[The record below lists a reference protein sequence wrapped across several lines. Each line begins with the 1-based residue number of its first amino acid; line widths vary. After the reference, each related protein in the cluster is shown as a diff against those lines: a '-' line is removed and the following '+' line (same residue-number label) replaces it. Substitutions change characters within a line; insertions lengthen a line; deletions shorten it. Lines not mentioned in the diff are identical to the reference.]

1 MKSASFSIDPQSAIG
16 SFSFKGWTNHI
27 QDHQIFFCSIYVKK
41 YEDLQFPGKFKGGY
55 NRWVTT
61 WMSVGDTGRIET
73 EPIVVGV
80 SDWETDNR
88 KKERLI
94 LPQLRKLQ
102 CVEIWL
108 CESHFSPFTWSKNVW
123 LLFTVVVIED
133 RTPVSI
139 ILSTQSA
146 FCASKGR
153 SWDRNS
159 ILSEESNT
167 CSFTL
172 ERSCGWVNRVTLL
185 ARSGE
190 RTLLAVEGFP
200 FWSRWKIYLVH
211 SAVLN
216 FSF

>member
-88 KKERLI
+88 KKRKTNPPSAKKTSMRWDLAVRISFSFFSFHVIKECVVAIHCGSNWRPYSRLYHSLNTI
-94 LPQLRKLQ
+94 SLLRLK
-102 CVEIWL
+102 
-108 CESHFSPFTWSKNVW
+108 SPFVGS
-123 LLFTVVVIED
+123 
-133 RTPVSI
+133 
-139 ILSTQSA
+139 
-146 FCASKGR
+146 
-153 SWDRNS
+153 
-159 ILSEESNT
+159 
-167 CSFTL
+167 
-172 ERSCGWVNRVTLL
+172 
-185 ARSGE
+185 
-190 RTLLAVEGFP
+190 
-200 FWSRWKIYLVH
+200 
-211 SAVLN
+211 
-216 FSF
+216 